1 MLILKAEAIMKNK
14 DRLPIIPLDFLNAS
28 WGMFTTT
35 GNPGYYILYKRILEE
50 EEKEKEK
57 NKFR

>member
-1 MLILKAEAIMKNK
+1 MKNK

-35 GNPGYYILYKRILEE
+35 GNPGYYMLYKRILEE